1 MFRTI
6 RVLNYTLSCLVFL
19 PYIND
24 RRTNTSLLFYKCGIL
39 KFVDLIAYKRLI
51 AMFKVKNY
59 LLKRIMIHNKFH
71 SIQEKVANLIKN
83 MFALP

>member
-1 MFRTI
+1 MFRTK

-24 RRTNTSLLFYKCGIL
+24 MRTNTSLLFYKCGIL

-59 LLKRIMIHNKFH
+59 LLTRHILHNQFQF
-71 SIQEKVANLIKN
+71 IQYKKKW
-83 MFALP
+83 